1 MDNFKKFSDEKLSNR
16 CTFFSSLKDKCIGG
30 KDYLYVNNVCN
41 TLKIN
46 RMDDYHDLHLET
58 DILLLADGFD
68 NFINTCL
75 EHYGL
80 DPCHYFRSSGLSWG
94 AIIKLIKIKSEF
106 ISNMDMYSL
115 RKNGMTGGICYIA
128 KRFRKTNN
136 MMILSQGNILHGQMK
151 IIYMVG

>member
-80 DPCHYFRSSGLSWG
+80 DPCH
-94 AIIKLIKIKSEF
+94 
-106 ISNMDMYSL
+106 
-115 RKNGMTGGICYIA
+115 IA